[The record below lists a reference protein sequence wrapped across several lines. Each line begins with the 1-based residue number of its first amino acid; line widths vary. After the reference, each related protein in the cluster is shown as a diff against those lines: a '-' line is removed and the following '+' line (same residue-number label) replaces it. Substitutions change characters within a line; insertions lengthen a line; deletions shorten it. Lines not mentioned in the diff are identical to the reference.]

1 LLSGARNRLR
11 EAITVV
17 ATLLCALLLL
27 RGSALHPG
35 QPGLVDRLVLKAV
48 APLQASLAAGA
59 QGVKDFGRRYLFLAR
74 VELDNEVLRR
84 ENRRLHGELNDARRA
99 SSERLRLEQ
108 LLALRASVATST
120 VSARVIT
127 LPASPYFRV
136 VRLVLDRGAGEV
148 EPGMPVVTAQGV
160 VGRVSATSGRTS
172 EVQLAVDPR
181 SAIHVTIPRTGGR
194 GLLVGKGGE
203 NGYRCRLQYLSRSD
217 GVKPGDQVVTTG
229 LGGFPRD
236 LALGTV
242 TRVALEPGAMFQDV
256 EVTPAVDFARVSEVL
271 VVLAPPAAI
280 EQAPGVS
287 SPAGGLLPGR
297 GLSVYH

>member
-1 LLSGARNRLR
+1 VLSGARSRLR

-27 RGSALHPG
+27 RGSAMHPG

-48 APLQASLAAGA
+48 TPLQAALGAAVAGA
-59 QGVKDFGRRYLFLAR
+59 RELGSRYLFLTR
-74 VELDNEVLRR
+74 VERDNDLLRR
-84 ENRRLHGELNDARRA
+84 ENQRLQGELGEARRA
-99 SSERLRLEQ
+99 SGERARLEQ
-108 LLALRASVATST
+108 LLALRGRLATST
-120 VSARVIT
+120 VSARVIA

-136 VRLVLDRGAGEV
+136 VRLVLDRGEGQI

-160 VGRVSATSGRTS
+160 VGRVAATAGGTA

-194 GLLVGKGGE
+194 GLLVGKGGDS
-203 NGYRCRLQYLSRSD
+203 GYRCRLQYLSRAD

-236 LALGTV
+236 LPVGTIAQ
-242 TRVALEPGAMFQDV
+242 VALEPGAMFQDV
-256 EVTPAVDFARVSEVL
+256 DVAPAVDFARVSEVL
-271 VVLAPPAAI
+271 VVLAPPPPAL
-280 EQAPGVS
+280 EP
-287 SPAGGLLPGR
+287 PAGLAPGR
-297 GLSVYH
+297 GLSVYR